1 MKVLPQLTEK
11 RVLRKL
17 LKKSFGQNNNYLSV
31 SIKHFF
37 ENIKDNWYIILIII
51 FLIIIF
57 IHLYIDNNK
66 KKELEKMEEF
76 KKQIS
81 NKENEIED
89 FKGSYESEYYK
100 MLPRVTN
107 SPHVIPYQY

>member
-37 ENIKDNWYIILIII
+37 ENIKENWYIILIII

-57 IHLYIDNNK
+57 IHLYIYLSILHIRIVICGSRPYSVCILINA
-66 KKELEKMEEF
+66 
-76 KKQIS
+76 IS
-81 NKENEIED
+81 LLYPDLIISVYLSKI
-89 FKGSYESEYYK
+89 
-100 MLPRVTN
+100 
-107 SPHVIPYQY
+107 